1 MLLRTRPKAGRVAGA
16 DLAPLQLRFLP
27 PALTRSLPRPYGTAD
42 VNPVPAPCPPGG
54 ILAGRGRAGNAA
66 TLRESSWDPRPA
78 SVSPQNRAFSIPG
91 DVMEIPVDRGLD
103 EAHVMNIV
111 C

>member
-1 MLLRTRPKAGRVAGA
+1 MLPVRIWPLSSSVSFPLPSPGAFPART
-16 DLAPLQLRFLP
+16 APPMLILFLL
-27 PALTRSLPRPYGTAD
+27 PALL
-42 VNPVPAPCPPGG
+42 GG